1 MAASISQ
8 ATIDKFTTF
17 GDFLRFLRRRAGIT
31 QIELSIAVGYSG
43 AQISRLEQNLRLP
56 DISTINARV
65 VPALG
70 LEDEPTVVAHLIEL
84 AVNLR
89 REDAPVIGLC
99 PYKGLN
105 YFDES
110 DADLFV
116 GREKLT
122 AQLLERVLGLITPSV
137 AETNRFLA
145 VVGASGS
152 GKSSLVRAGLVPALR
167 WNPKT
172 VNWPIHVLTPTAHPL
187 ESLALALTHENGSIN
202 AAARLMDELQQDP
215 RSLKL
220 FIKQEQQECG
230 GEFYLLVI
238 DQFEEV
244 FALCRSEIE
253 RAAFINN
260 LMTAV
265 AGDDGPVVVIITL
278 RADFYAHCAGFDRLR
293 GVLSRQQEYI
303 GEMSSEELRRAIEE
317 PARRGHWEIEPG
329 LVDLLLHDVGS
340 EPGALPLLSH
350 ALFETWHRR
359 RGREMTMSGYAAS
372 GGVRGAIAET
382 AEAVYTDQFTKEQQT
397 IARRVFIRL
406 TELGD
411 EAESIETRRRVST
424 SELFIHPEQVEA
436 TQAVLKALADA
447 RLITIGQDSV
457 EVAHEALIREWPTLR
472 TWLEENR
479 EGLRLHRH
487 LTEAAQEWHNA
498 DRESDLL
505 YRGVKLMQAREWA
518 GQNLDEMN
526 PLERDFVIASVQ
538 HQERE
543 TAERELR
550 QQRELEA
557 ETKRAE
563 EQTMNARQL
572 RKRSYFLV
580 GALIITLIMV
590 ATAFFLGAQ
599 ARRASNAAQE
609 QQRVATSREL
619 AAAAISNL
627 DIDPERSILLALE
640 AVSATYSVDKF
651 STLEAENALRQSLQA
666 SHVELTLRGHT
677 ALVSGAVFSPD
688 GTRIATA
695 SNDGTTRLWDA
706 QTGAELLS
714 IPTGVTNG
722 LHGIDYSPD
731 GKLLATAGRNG
742 TAILWNAESG
752 ERLIDLVGHSDQVTG
767 IKFSPDG
774 KWLATASEDRTV
786 KIWDI
791 ATGKEKKYDV
801 WQLWCGLERRFFARW
816 KKGGNR
822 Q

>member
-70 LEDEPTVVAHLIEL
+70 LEDEPIVVAHLIEL

-187 ESLALALTHENGSIN
+187 ESLALALSHENGSVN
-202 AAARLMDELQQDP
+202 AAARLMDDLQQDP

-382 AEAVYTDQFTKEQQT
+382 AEAVFTDQFTKEQQT

-411 EAESIETRRRVST
+411 EAELIETRRRVTT

-447 RLITIGQDSV
+447 RLITIGQNSV

-526 PLERDFVIASVQ
+526 PLEREFRHRIGP
-538 HQERE
+538 
-543 TAERELR
+543 TP
-550 QQRELEA
+550 
-557 ETKRAE
+557 
-563 EQTMNARQL
+563 
-572 RKRSYFLV
+572 
-580 GALIITLIMV
+580 GA
-590 ATAFFLGAQ
+590 
-599 ARRASNAAQE
+599 
-609 QQRVATSREL
+609 
-619 AAAAISNL
+619 
-627 DIDPERSILLALE
+627 
-640 AVSATYSVDKF
+640 
-651 STLEAENALRQSLQA
+651 
-666 SHVELTLRGHT
+666 
-677 ALVSGAVFSPD
+677 
-688 GTRIATA
+688 
-695 SNDGTTRLWDA
+695 
-706 QTGAELLS
+706 
-714 IPTGVTNG
+714 
-722 LHGIDYSPD
+722 
-731 GKLLATAGRNG
+731 
-742 TAILWNAESG
+742 
-752 ERLIDLVGHSDQVTG
+752 
-767 IKFSPDG
+767 
-774 KWLATASEDRTV
+774 
-786 KIWDI
+786 
-791 ATGKEKKYDV
+791 
-801 WQLWCGLERRFFARW
+801 
-816 KKGGNR
+816 GNS
-822 Q
+822 